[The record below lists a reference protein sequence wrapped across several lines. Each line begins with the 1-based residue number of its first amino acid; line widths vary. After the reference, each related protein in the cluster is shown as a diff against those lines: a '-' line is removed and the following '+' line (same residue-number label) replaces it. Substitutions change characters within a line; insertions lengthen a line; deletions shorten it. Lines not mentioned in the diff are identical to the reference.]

1 MFHFSEKLLREKLIP
16 VYALKIRQNLGKK
29 CGKRLNSEVVERLKE
44 MFIRGNIDK
53 NVKLSAEDMLKN
65 IQILVNNNEIENEN
79 IPKIEQIRSWFG
91 RFNQQYKKESAKQAI
106 ISSSSMQLE

>member
-65 IQILVNNNEIENEN
+65 IQIWLIIMKLKKWEH
-79 IPKIEQIRSWFG
+79 RSWIG

>member
-1 MFHFSEKLLREKLIP
+1 MREKLIP
-16 VYALKIRQNLGKK
+16 GYALKSRQKLGKK
-29 CGKRLNSEVVERLKE
+29 GGKRLNSEVVERLKE

-79 IPKIEQIRSWFG
+79 IPKIEQIRSWIG
-91 RFNQQYKKESAKQAI
+91 RFNQQYKKNLQNKQ
-106 ISSSSMQLE
+106 